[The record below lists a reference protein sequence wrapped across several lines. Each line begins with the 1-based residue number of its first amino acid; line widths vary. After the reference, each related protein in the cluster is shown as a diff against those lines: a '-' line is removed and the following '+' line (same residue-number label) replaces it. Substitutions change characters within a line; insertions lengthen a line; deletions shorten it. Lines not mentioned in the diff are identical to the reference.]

1 MLQQLLEVWAVEHGQ
16 AYDVFEVAPEISSAE
31 RDALAKELQRYSYV
45 VSTMPWKGAMVVG
58 AGTEG
63 RSVDPATAK
72 EVQHG
77 YELELSRR
85 DWLR

>member
-1 MLQQLLEVWAVEHGQ
+1 
-16 AYDVFEVAPEISSAE
+16 
-31 RDALAKELQRYSYV
+31 
-45 VSTMPWKGAMVVG
+45 MPWKGAMVVG

-72 EVQHG
+72 EVQQG